1 MLPPSNKKKIRNLGI
16 MAHIDAGKT
25 TLSERILFY
34 TGLSHKLGEVHE
46 GNTVMDWMEQEK
58 ERGITITSAATAC
71 LWKDIYINLIDTPG
85 HVDFTIE
92 VERSL
97 RVLDGAIAVFDSVHG
112 VEPQSET
119 VWRQADKYKVPRIC
133 FLNKMDRVGA
143 SFEKSFESI
152 KDKLSIPPLAFQ
164 LPFGAEE
171 NFKGVV
177 DLMDEKLLL
186 WDKDEEGKEF
196 SILDV
201 PEELKEEVKK
211 KKEELIEKLS
221 ENDEALMEK
230 YLEGGKIEKE
240 ELKKAARTQ
249 TLSLK
254 ITPVFCGSA
263 FKNKGVQPLLDAI
276 SLYLP
281 SPMDKTSVK
290 AKNKKGDEKEF
301 PVSDK
306 ETLMALSFKI
316 AFDSFSG
323 TLTYVRVYSG
333 VLKQGQMIFN
343 VAKNKKERVG
353 RLLKMHSNSRSEVEE
368 LKSGDIGAI
377 VGLKD
382 SQTGDSLT
390 NQNQDFLLES
400 LEFPEPV
407 ISVAIEARSQ
417 AENQKISEALTRLKR
432 EDPSCQS
439 KKDEETGQI
448 LLQGMGEL
456 HIEILI
462 DRLLKDYKIEANI
475 GKPQV
480 SFRET
485 PKSSYEGSLT
495 FDQEIKG
502 EPHYVEVSLKLSPL
516 KRAEGSQFKTSL
528 SLSPESLK
536 ACEEGF
542 NQALMSGPLMG
553 CALKDM
559 EVELTSLKGKE
570 ELGLKSLSVTSAVYQ
585 LIRQGLKEV
594 GSEVLEPLFLVQVS
608 LPDEFTGAVV
618 GDMNSRSG
626 RVKSMERKKDLSL
639 IEAEAPLSKLFGYA
653 TTLRSLTQGRGSF
666 SMEMKGYQLLNEK
679 DKAKLL
685 V

>member
-1 MLPPSNKKKIRNLGI
+1 MLLPSNKKKIRNLGI

-34 TGLSHKLGEVHE
+34 TGLSHKMGEVHE

-71 LWKDIYINLIDTPG
+71 FWKDIYINLIDTPG

-119 VWRQADKYKVPRIC
+119 VWRQADKYQVPRIC
-133 FLNKMDRVGA
+133 FLNKLDRVGA

-152 KDKLSIPPLAFQ
+152 KEKLSLTPVAFQ
-164 LPFGAEE
+164 IPYGSED
-171 NFKGVV
+171 NFQGVIDV
-177 DLMDEKLLL
+177 IEEKLLL
-186 WDKDEEGKEF
+186 WDRDEKGKEY
-196 SILDV
+196 SIKEV
-201 PEELKEEVKK
+201 PEELKEDVKGK
-211 KKEELIEKLS
+211 KDVLLEILS
-221 ENDEALMEK
+221 ENDESLMEK
-230 YLEGGKIEKE
+230 YLEGKTIEVSE
-240 ELKKAARTQ
+240 IKKVAREQ
-249 TLSLK
+249 TLKLQ

-276 SLYLP
+276 DLYLP
-281 SPMDKTSVK
+281 SPLDRGEVV
-290 AKNKKGDEKEF
+290 AKNKKGEEKSFPASDEE
-301 PVSDK
+301 S
-306 ETLMALSFKI
+306 LMALSFKI

-333 VLKQGQMIFN
+333 VLKQGQMIYN
-343 VAKNKKERVG
+343 PLKNKSERVG
-353 RLLKMHSNSRSEVEE
+353 RLLKMHSNSRSEIGE
-368 LKSGDIGAI
+368 LKAGDIGAI

-382 SQTGDSLT
+382 SQTGDTLSSKGGS
-390 NQNQDFLLES
+390 FFLES
-400 LEFPEPV
+400 LEFPDPV

-417 AENQKISEALTRLKR
+417 ADNQKIQEALERLKR

-439 KKDEETGQI
+439 LKDEETGQI

-462 DRLLKDYKIEANI
+462 DRLLKDYKIKANI

-485 PKSSYEGSLT
+485 PASSYEGSLT
-495 FDQEIKG
+495 FEQEIKS
-502 EPHYVEVSLKLSPL
+502 EPHFVEVSLKLSPL
-516 KRAEGSQFKTSL
+516 KRGEGNQFKTDLTPS
-528 SLSPESLK
+528 SDILK

-542 NQALMSGPLMG
+542 SQALMSGPLMG

-559 EVELTSLKGKE
+559 EVFLTSLKGKE
-570 ELGLKSLSVTSAVYQ
+570 ELGLKALSVTSCIYQ
-585 LIRQGLKEV
+585 CIRQGLKET
-594 GSEVLEPLFLVQVS
+594 GSEILEPVFLVQITS
-608 LPDEFTGAVV
+608 PDEFTGSIV
-618 GDMNSRSG
+618 GDMNSRNG
-626 RVKSMERKKDLSL
+626 KIKSMDKKKDLSL
-639 IEAEAPLSKLFGYA
+639 IQAEAPLRELFGYA

-666 SMEMKGYQLLNEK
+666 SMEMKGYQILPEREK
-679 DKAKLL
+679 SKLL